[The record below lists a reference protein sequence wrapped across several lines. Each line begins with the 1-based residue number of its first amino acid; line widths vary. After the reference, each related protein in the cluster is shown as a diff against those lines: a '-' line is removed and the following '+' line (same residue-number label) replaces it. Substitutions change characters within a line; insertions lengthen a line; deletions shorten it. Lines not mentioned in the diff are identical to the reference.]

1 MPHPSNPPQSCT
13 SNTMVNATALPE
25 QLIYLI
31 IRFTAS
37 VPDLPLSIH
46 TPRTIAT
53 LSLKQLIRQH
63 LPSEHASARL
73 RLIYAGK
80 VLADTDPLSKSLR
93 LAPPPAPPPR
103 NAKNSSG
110 DGGGEGSSRAKG
122 KEPLRETPAVEYG
135 TTTEMIPQDAK
146 KYYIHCSLG
155 DALSASEL
163 ASEAALAQ
171 STDMALKSHH
181 ATSST
186 TPSQRRTSSS
196 SGSAT
201 IDHNARRRSSTATA
215 NTANTVPAAQ
225 GFDRLLSS
233 GFTRDEVASLRATFT
248 QNLSF
253 THTPDTMPTPAQ
265 IRVLEDRWLD
275 SSANDPSASL
285 ANPSAT
291 GGAGAGGETGWGAGF
306 AVEEGGLDDM
316 LYGYLTGFFFPLG
329 SLVWG
334 FREEGVWTRRRQVAV
349 VMGVLLNCVFG
360 FMRWGG

>member
-1 MPHPSNPPQSCT
+1 MA
-13 SNTMVNATALPE
+13 NAPALPE

-37 VPDLPLSIH
+37 VPDLPLSVY

-80 VLADTDPLSKSLR
+80 VLTDTDALSRSLR
-93 LAPPPAPPPR
+93 LPPPPPPR
-103 NAKNSSG
+103 NVKNSDGMG
-110 DGGGEGSSRAKG
+110 DSEVASKSKG
-122 KEPLRETPAVEYG
+122 KQPLRETPAIEYG
-135 TTTEMIPQDAK
+135 TTTDIPLEAK

-163 ASEAALAQ
+163 TSEATLAQ
-171 STDMALKSHH
+171 NTEIALKS
-181 ATSST
+181 
-186 TPSQRRTSSS
+186 QYTSSS
-196 SGSAT
+196 SSTAQRRASST
-201 IDHNARRRSSTATA
+201 TTDHNARRRSSTTT
-215 NTANTVPAAQ
+215 TANTVPQAQ

-233 GFTRDEVASLRATFT
+233 GFTRDEISSLRSTFT

-285 ANPSAT
+285 T
-291 GGAGAGGETGWGAGF
+291 GGAAAAGGAGTDAGWGAGF

-349 VMGVLLNCVFG
+349 VMGVVLNAVFG

>member
-1 MPHPSNPPQSCT
+1 MSDAP
-13 SNTMVNATALPE
+13 ALPE

-46 TPRTIAT
+46 TPRAIAT

-80 VLADTDPLSKSLR
+80 VLADTEPLSRSLR
-93 LAPPPAPPPR
+93 LPPPPPPR
-103 NAKNSSG
+103 NTKNSDG
-110 DGGGEGSSRAKG
+110 PGGGSGETSKSKG
-122 KEPLRETPAVEYG
+122 KQPLRETPAVEYG
-135 TTTEMIPQDAK
+135 TTEIPPEAK

-163 ASEAALAQ
+163 ASEATLAQ
-171 STDMALKSHH
+171 NTEMALKSQYTRSSSTSQRR
-181 ATSST
+181 ASST
-186 TPSQRRTSSS
+186 T
-196 SGSAT
+196 
-201 IDHNARRRSSTATA
+201 IDPNARRRSSTT
-215 NTANTVPAAQ
+215 TTVPQAQ

-233 GFTRDEVASLRATFT
+233 GFTREEIASLRSTFT

-265 IRVLEDRWLD
+265 IRILEDRWLD

-285 ANPSAT
+285 T
-291 GGAGAGGETGWGAGF
+291 GGAAAGGAGTDAGWGAGF

-349 VMGVLLNCVFG
+349 VMGVVLNAVFG

>member
-1 MPHPSNPPQSCT
+1 MA
-13 SNTMVNATALPE
+13 NAPALPE
-25 QLIYLI
+25 QIVYLI

-37 VPDLPLSIH
+37 IPDLPLSINTRR
-46 TPRTIAT
+46 TPLT

-93 LAPPPAPPPR
+93 LPPPPPPR
-103 NAKNSSG
+103 NVNNSDG
-110 DGGGEGSSRAKG
+110 VGGGAETNKSKG
-122 KEPLRETPAVEYG
+122 KQPLRETPAVEYG
-135 TTTEMIPQDAK
+135 TTTEIPPDAK

-163 ASEAALAQ
+163 ASEATLAQ
-171 STDMALKSHH
+171 TTKLAHNKSPYPSSSTPSQQRRAS
-181 ATSST
+181 SST
-186 TPSQRRTSSS
+186 TTTAENNHVQ
-196 SGSAT
+196 
-201 IDHNARRRSSTATA
+201 RRSSTGSATA
-215 NTANTVPAAQ
+215 TTTPQAQ

-233 GFTRDEVASLRATFT
+233 GFTRDEIAVLRATFT

-265 IRVLEDRWLD
+265 MRVLEDRWLD
-275 SSANDPSASL
+275 SSATDPSASL
-285 ANPSAT
+285 TGTTAT
-291 GGAGAGGETGWGAGF
+291 GGAGAETGWGAGF
-306 AVEEGGLDDM
+306 AAEEGGLDDM

-349 VMGVLLNCVFG
+349 VMGVVLNCVFG